1 MAYKR
6 YFYRNGKKFG
16 PYYYE
21 SYRDENGKVK
31 KKYVG
36 TEDPDEAFKKS
47 FKQKRWF
54 QRNLKVDKSVDKNG
68 ITPTK
73 KDKLILIFLL
83 AVLFLMDVMVLL
95 FVK

>member
-21 SYRDENGKVK
+21 SYRDKNGKVK

-36 TEDPDEAFKKS
+36 VTDP
-47 FKQKRWF
+47 
-54 QRNLKVDKSVDKNG
+54 KSVGKNKNS
-68 ITPTK
+68 I
-73 KDKLILIFLL
+73 KLGVVVAL
-83 AVLFLMDVMVLL
+83 AVSLL
-95 FVK
+95 LIAGYFIFFQGGINR